1 MELISMEALVIGK
14 QDLGESDRFITLL
27 NKDHGKIKI
36 LIKGI
41 RKSKNREIYA
51 TEPLVVGEYKLR
63 KKGET
68 YINNSFSLIKPYL
81 KIKENFFKLELS
93 LYLLKLVEKITYEN
107 INCKKLY
114 STSLKALD
122 YIENTRD
129 KNKILIMFSFF
140 MYKIIEYEGLKPKI
154 LGKTY
159 FNYEKG
165 YIDDSGVGIKLEAN
179 QYKYI
184 EFLNFVDID
193 AVNELKFSDI
203 EILKTINILENYLNR
218 HLHLELN
225 IINYFREEK

>member
-1 MELISMEALVIGK
+1 
-14 QDLGESDRFITLL
+14 
-27 NKDHGKIKI
+27 
-36 LIKGI
+36 
-41 RKSKNREIYA
+41 
-51 TEPLVVGEYKLR
+51 
-63 KKGET
+63 
-68 YINNSFSLIKPYL
+68 
-81 KIKENFFKLELS
+81 
-93 LYLLKLVEKITYEN
+93 
-107 INCKKLY
+107 
-114 STSLKALD
+114 
-122 YIENTRD
+122 
-129 KNKILIMFSFF
+129 

-193 AVNELKFSDI
+193 AVNELKYSDI

>member
-14 QDLGESDRFITLL
+14 DDVGESDRFITLL
-27 NKDHGKIKI
+27 NKDRGKIKV

-140 MYKIIEYEGLKPKI
+140 MYKIVDYEGLKPKF
-154 LGKTY
+154 LGKTF

-165 YIDDSGVGIKLEAN
+165 FIDDSGIGIKLEN
-179 QYKYI
+179 SQYKYI
-184 EFLNFVDID
+184 ELLNFVDID
-193 AVNELKFSDI
+193 AVNELKFSDT
-203 EILKTINILENYLNR
+203 EILKIINILENYLNR

-225 IINYFREEK
+225 IIKYFREEK

>member
-14 QDLGESDRFITLL
+14 DDVGESDRFITLL
-27 NKDHGKIKI
+27 NKDRGKIKV